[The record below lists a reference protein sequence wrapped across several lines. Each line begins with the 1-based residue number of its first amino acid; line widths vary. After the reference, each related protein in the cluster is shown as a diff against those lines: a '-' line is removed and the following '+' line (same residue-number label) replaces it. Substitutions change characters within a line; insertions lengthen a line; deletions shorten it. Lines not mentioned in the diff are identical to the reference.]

1 MRVIFKDKSLMME
14 CTKIGWNNEKKVI
27 YFSNGTTVDTV
38 EVSAKDIQD
47 GNAVIY
53 KKGISTIPVKF
64 PSAKEFFNTM
74 ENEIKDNG
82 SVTIGRK

>member
-1 MRVIFKDKSLMME
+1 MME

-27 YFSNGTTVDTV
+27 YFSNGTPVDTV
-38 EVSAKDIQD
+38 EISAKDIQE

-53 KKGISTIPVKF
+53 KKGISTIPAKF
-64 PSAKEFFNTM
+64 HTAYEFFIAM
-74 ENEIKDNG
+74 ESEIKNNG